1 MVELRRD
8 YEHLDQ
14 RRSDRPACVDCI
26 EGADLSSQESLC
38 GVDFRNADYVNTP
51 QNGILQ

>member
-1 MVELRRD
+1 MEFCRD

-26 EGADLSSQESLC
+26 EGADLSSQEGLY
-38 GVDFRNADYVNTP
+38 GVDFRTTDYVNTP
-51 QNGILQ
+51 QNGILP